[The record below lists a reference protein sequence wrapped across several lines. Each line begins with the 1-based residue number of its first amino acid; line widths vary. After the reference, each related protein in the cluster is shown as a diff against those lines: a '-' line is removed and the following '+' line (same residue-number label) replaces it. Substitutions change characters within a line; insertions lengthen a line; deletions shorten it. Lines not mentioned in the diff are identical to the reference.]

1 MSRDILTCHW
11 PMSGTLAIRDEMSG
25 PYPALVETFGFVPN
39 LFRLQDQLPVAI
51 QAEERLIHAIVLGEH
66 QLSQR
71 DREHLLCAVA
81 NAWANDYCSALFS
94 RTPVAVSDQHAAL
107 LKFTLKLAKHGAWFC
122 QSDVAALQG
131 SGFDDLATVE
141 AVAATALGQMLCTL
155 AVGLHPEPEH
165 KSPSPAPIEL
175 PLLPKSFE
183 WAEAS
188 GPYLGSQTTLDTDFP
203 PYALLREQLGF
214 VPNLFRGLSLSP
226 EIVEAVVQALE
237 RILFP
242 EELLSRVQKENI
254 LLVLSAANLNT
265 YCVTVHSQIL
275 AALGLPLEDSDQVV
289 EDHHQ
294 AAISQ
299 ADMALLDEVS
309 KLARPATARES
320 KFEPE
325 QLRAHG
331 FTEPQIVEA
340 VAMAAL
346 ANFLN
351 TLQFGLGAVPD
362 FPPRRIFTP
371 KDLYRLSGQPRL
383 TSDAIYPLDPDA
395 DLVSRV
401 QGGETDAF
409 EELVRRHTRRIF
421 GTLAGIVGNTDDARD
436 ATQDVF
442 LKAFEHIGRF
452 QGRSKFSTWLT
463 SIAINT
469 GTELLRQRKP
479 SESLDSGEDEE
490 FRPRQIQSWADN
502 PEQLLASSQLTDLV
516 RQGVLRLPQK
526 YRVAVLLRDI
536 NQLSTE
542 EAAAALGL
550 SIPALKARL
559 LRGRLMLRESLAPH
573 FIHTEKEP

>member
-1 MSRDILTCHW
+1 MSA
-11 PMSGTLAIRDEMSG
+11 MLATRDEMPG
-25 PYPALVETFGFVPN
+25 AYHALVEAFGFVPN
-39 LFRLQDQLPVAI
+39 LFRLQSLPEVIRAEQQLI
-51 QAEERLIHAIVLGEH
+51 QAILVGEH
-66 QLSQR
+66 RLSR
-71 DREHLLCAVA
+71 PEKEHLLCAVA
-81 NAWANDYCSALFS
+81 SARGNDYCSALFS
-94 RTPVAVSDQHAAL
+94 RTSFTPSDGDAAL
-107 LKFTLKLAKHGAWFC
+107 SIFTLKLAKHGPCFC
-122 QSDVAALQG
+122 QSDVGALQG
-131 SGFDDLATVE
+131 AGFEDLAILE
-141 AVAATALGQMLCTL
+141 AVATTALGQMLCTL
-155 AVGLHPEPEH
+155 AEGLRPEADETSASH
-165 KSPSPAPIEL
+165 GPIEL
-175 PLLPKSFE
+175 PSLPESFV
-183 WAEAS
+183 WAEAV
-188 GPYLGSQTTLDTDFP
+188 GPYLGLQPALDRAFL
-203 PYALLREQLGF
+203 PYVALREQFGF
-214 VPNLFRGLSLSP
+214 VPNLFRSLSLWP
-226 EIVEAVVQALE
+226 EIIEAGVQALE

-242 EELLSRVQKENI
+242 EELLSRIQKENI
-254 LLVLSAANLNT
+254 LLVVSAANLNT

-275 AALGLPLEDSDQVV
+275 AALGVPLEDSDQVV
-289 EDHHQ
+289 EDHRQ
-294 AAISQ
+294 ASIS
-299 ADMALLDEVS
+299 AVDVALLDEVS
-309 KLARPATARES
+309 KLTRSSARES

-340 VAMAAL
+340 VATAAL
-346 ANFLN
+346 GNFLN
-351 TLQFGLGAVPD
+351 TLQFGLGAVLD

-371 KDLYRLSGQPRL
+371 KDLYRLSDQPRL
-383 TSDAIYPLDPDA
+383 TSDAISPLDPDG

-479 SESLDSGEDEE
+479 SEPLDSGEDEE